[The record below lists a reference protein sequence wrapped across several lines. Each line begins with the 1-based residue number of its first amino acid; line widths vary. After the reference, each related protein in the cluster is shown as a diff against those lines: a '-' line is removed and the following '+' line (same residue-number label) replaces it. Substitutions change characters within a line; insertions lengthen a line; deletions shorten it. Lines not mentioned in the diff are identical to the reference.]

1 VYLIGEWE
9 WEYAEPRLNG
19 PQDAYPQ
26 GVEPTPWTPRDRS
39 ADPQTLPSIEDQNPH
54 YDEQPD
60 NYLIDNGL
68 SDITQGL
75 AQTNIDS
82 YTRDFDQHYPQQP
95 QYPQQQQQQQQY
107 LQVSHGRDEKRKGKS
122 SSDRNDSPYPSRGGT
137 SDDRYTAR
145 YGSYPPEPIQ
155 DQGFQNTAS
164 QTETAQSFVQP
175 SETETPQASFP
186 TPQSAY
192 SQDYSGYGELYS
204 GQTGGYIRTR
214 NPRTSHEKLD
224 SSIYPFFKLVFKLLI
239 NDRI

>member
-1 VYLIGEWE
+1 MYLIGEWE
-9 WEYAEPRLNG
+9 WEYAEPR
-19 PQDAYPQ
+19 PQDAYTQ

-54 YDEQPD
+54 YDEQSD
-60 NYLIDNGL
+60 NYLIDNGV

-75 AQTNIDS
+75 AQTNIGS
-82 YTRDFDQHYPQQP
+82 YTQDQRYPKQP
-95 QYPQQQQQQQQY
+95 QYPQQQQQY

-122 SSDRNDSPYPSRGGT
+122 SSDRNDSPYPGRGGT
-137 SDDRYTAR
+137 SDDRYTAGN
-145 YGSYPPEPIQ
+145 GSYPPEPIQ

-214 NPRTSHEKLD
+214 NVKINHERLD